1 MPKLTKRL
9 VDQLQSTATD
19 YTVWDSDVRGFGCRV
34 HARGRKTFIVK
45 YRVGGGPRRHATQD
59 GTRLIRADNCR
70 SGALV
75 GTPDTS

>member
-45 YRVGGGPRRHATQD
+45 YRVGGGRGATQRKMALGCTGRQLSIRRACRHA
-59 GTRLIRADNCR
+59 RC
-70 SGALV
+70 
-75 GTPDTS
+75 